1 MNMTKPKSQILVIFG
16 GSGDLTKRKLI
27 PSLFHLYCEKR
38 VPSHFA
44 ILGVGR
50 TKYTDESYRALM
62 LSELSKDETIADDVR
77 LPDFLNTVYYESIN
91 PADETQY
98 DQLKKKLHTI
108 DHVIGNK
115 GNYLYY
121 LATPPS
127 LYAKVPLCLKAVGLN
142 LNEGEDGVKRI
153 IVEKPFGYDL
163 DSALKLN
170 EVFASAFDESQI
182 FRIDHFLGKE
192 TVQNIMALRFANG
205 ILEPLWNRNYIDR
218 VEVTAVESLGVEERG
233 AFYDNVGAL
242 RDMVQNHLIQLVA
255 LTALEPPVAF
265 NADNFRNEILKVY
278 QALRPLTK
286 SEIEHQVVRGQY
298 MASKTRF
305 GDIAAY
311 RNEPHV
317 SPESR
322 TETFVAMKLFI
333 DNWRWEG
340 VPFYIRTGK
349 EMPTKVS
356 EIVIHFKSTP
366 HSMFKSE
373 KHQKVYNRLI
383 IRLQP
388 NEGVVLRLG
397 MKVPGSGY
405 EVKDVSLD
413 FTYDKLGGVPAGDAY
428 ARLLEDCMKGD
439 ATLFTRSDAVEA
451 SWKFFDPII
460 HEWKTNMSIPLY
472 GYPAGTWGP
481 LESDSLMAHGQQWTN
496 PCKNLTDTDLYCD
509 L

>member
-1 MNMTKPKSQILVIFG
+1 MDMTKPKSQILVIFG
-16 GSGDLTKRKLI
+16 GSGDLTKRKLL
-27 PSLFHLYCEKR
+27 PSLFHLFREKKL
-38 VPSHFA
+38 PQHFA

-50 TKYTDESYRALM
+50 TKYNDDSYRELVKTELLKNEDLM
-62 LSELSKDETIADDVR
+62 HDSEFY
-77 LPDFLNTVYYESIN
+77 DFIRMVYYESIN
-91 PADETQY
+91 PAEEAEY
-98 DQLKKKLHTI
+98 EQLKAKLHTI
-108 DHVIGNK
+108 DREIHNE

-127 LYAKVPLCLKAVGLN
+127 LYEKIPLCLKSVGLN
-142 LNEGEDGVKRI
+142 KNEGETGIKRI

-163 DSALKLN
+163 QSALELN
-170 EVFASAFDESQI
+170 EVFASVFEENQI

-218 VEVTAVESLGVEERG
+218 VEVTAVESLGVENRG
-233 AFYDNVGAL
+233 GFYDQVGAL

-278 QALRPLTK
+278 QALRPLTQH
-286 SEIEHQVVRGQY
+286 EIEHQVVRGQY
-298 MASKTRF
+298 TASKTRF
-305 GDIAAY
+305 GDMKGY
-311 RNEPHV
+311 REESHV

-349 EMPTKVS
+349 QMPTKVS

-373 KHQKVYNRLI
+373 HNKRVCNRLV

-405 EVKDVSLD
+405 DVKDVSLD
-413 FTYDKLGGVPAGDAY
+413 FSYDKLGGVPAGDAY

-451 SWKFFDPII
+451 SWRFFDPII
-460 HEWKTNMSIPLY
+460 HEWKTNLNIPLY

-481 LESDSLMAHGQQWTN
+481 LESDTLMANGQLWTN